1 MGEMAGA
8 LQQLIK
14 GMNGESKDIEAIGGG
29 LKLAHGRLTGD
40 HLHRTH
46 YRANIVLYELTT
58 ISGFSCTT
66 TKNQQD

>member
-29 LKLAHGRLTGD
+29 LKLAHGRLAGD

-46 YRANIVLYELTT
+46 YRANIVLY
-58 ISGFSCTT
+58 
-66 TKNQQD
+66 

>member
-1 MGEMAGA
+1 MGEMAGT

-29 LKLAHGRLTGD
+29 LKHAHGRLSGD

-46 YRANIVLYELTT
+46 YRANVMLYELTA
-58 ISGFSCTT
+58 IGRFSRTT